1 MPGRSSLTKD
11 EQTQDE
17 VFMQR
22 ALHLAT
28 ETIGL
33 ASPNPQVGCV
43 LTQTPPEG
51 GTPKVIGEGAHLY
64 DNRDHAEIVAL
75 KQAAARGFSTKGATA
90 YVTLEPCSHHGRT
103 APCADALIAAG
114 IARCVVATQDPNP
127 LVSGGKPSGQGIQK
141 LRAANIEVTLGVLE
155 QPARDLNDAF
165 AHFIVHHTPF
175 VTLKAAL
182 SVDGKL
188 APPAAGRHPN
198 QPFWLTGPAARYQVQ
213 LLRHASDAVLTGIG
227 TVIADDPQLTDRSG
241 MQNPSRSE
249 VQPLTRSRIED
260 PIRSGVSES
269 TALPR
274 RRPLLRV
281 ILDTHLRIPLTSQL
295 VRSAA
300 NARSTGDSQ
309 SARRSEPDL
318 LILCGSVAPP
328 AKAAALRDLGV
339 EVEQLPDHAGRLSL
353 RAALSTLAKRD
364 VLSLL
369 LECGSHLNGAF
380 LQQNLVDK
388 AVLLYAETELGDEAV
403 PFAQGIA
410 SPYLF
415 EQSLHRIT
423 RTTYGPDACVTGYL
437 HDPWPQPP
445 STPYPLHP
453 VP

>member
-1 MPGRSSLTKD
+1 MTQPATH
-11 EQTQDE
+11 TQDE

-22 ALHLAT
+22 SLNLAA
-28 ETIGL
+28 ETVGL

-43 LTQTPPEG
+43 LTQTPLG
-51 GTPKVIGEGAHLY
+51 GSTPRIIGEGAHLY

-75 KQAAARGFSTKGATA
+75 KQAAKRGFSTKGATA

-114 IARCVVATQDPNP
+114 IARCVIATADPNP
-127 LVSGGKPSGQGIQK
+127 LVSGQGIEK

-165 AHFIVHHTPF
+165 AHFIQHRTPF

-188 APPAAGRHPN
+188 APPPASRYPN
-198 QPFWLTGPAARYQVQ
+198 QPFWLTGPTARYQVQ

-227 TVIADDPQLTDRSG
+227 TVLADDPQLTDRSA
-241 MQNPSRSE
+241 MLNPPHSA
-249 VQPLTRSRIED
+249 VQD
-260 PIRSGVSES
+260 PAHP

-281 ILDTHLRIPLTSQL
+281 ILDTHLRIPLTSQV

-300 NARSTGDSQ
+300 AARDSH
-309 SARRSEPDL
+309 SRGAESDL
-318 LILCGSVAPP
+318 LILCGSLAPQE
-328 AKAAALRDLGV
+328 KAATLRSLGV
-339 EVEQLPDHAGRLSL
+339 EVEQIPDHAGRLSL
-353 RAALSTLAKRD
+353 PAALSTLAERNI
-364 VLSLL
+364 LGLL

-380 LQQNLVDK
+380 LRQNLADK
-388 AVLLYAETELGDEAV
+388 AVLLYAETELGDQAL

-423 RTTYGPDACVTGYL
+423 RTTFGPDAFITGYL
-437 HDPWPQPP
+437 HDPWPQPA